1 MRKPL
6 CAFLSFPYLGRRR
19 ADVMKSKM
27 INRRQLLLGA
37 AALTLGSGVSGCGAN
52 AADALKVT
60 LLEGAVPAEVLQ
72 QFRKQAVKP
81 VEFQSVAQLQSVFQ
95 QLQRWQ
101 KPSAPSGSVI
111 DRWLPNRQV
120 TSKAMPHNLVSLG
133 DYWLTSAIAQNLLEP
148 LEIPAATLAKLP
160 LPWQQFV
167 SRTPT
172 GQLAQPGEAQ
182 RADTANG
189 QKIWAAPYKVQAL
202 VIVYRQSQFPEA
214 SIENPPFKRWKDLLQ
229 PALRQKIILPDHP
242 RIVLGLAQKIQRDRF
257 NFTFE
262 INADS
267 SNVSLPA
274 KALSAAL
281 TESLS
286 APFAQLNQ
294 QVKAYDASNSLKAL
308 VNEDA
313 KAAVGWSGEVMAA
326 LDRYQDLKVVM
337 PAGGSLLSAD
347 MWVRPK
353 GAPMSKAAQQWIDF
367 CWQTGPATQI
377 SIANKGLSPLFLSDD
392 VNLNARLPAALTD
405 GLLSELDWAHSELL
419 LPLPSDLQAAY
430 FAVWQQLRAG
440 L

>member
-1 MRKPL
+1 
-6 CAFLSFPYLGRRR
+6 
-19 ADVMKSKM
+19 M

-37 AALTLGSGVSGCGAN
+37 AALTLGSGASGCSAN
-52 AADALKVT
+52 AADALQVT

-72 QFRKQAVKP
+72 QFRKQTVEP

-101 KPSAPSGSVI
+101 KPVAHSGSVI
-111 DRWLPNRQV
+111 DRWVPGRQAA
-120 TSKAMPHNLVSLG
+120 SKTMPHNLVSLG

-167 SRTPT
+167 SRTPA
-172 GQLAQPGEAQ
+172 GQLAQPGA
-182 RADTANG
+182 TANG

-202 VIVYRQSQFPEA
+202 VIVYRQSQFPDA
-214 SIENPPFKRWKDLLQ
+214 SVENPPFKTWKDLLQ

-257 NFTFE
+257 NSTFE

-267 SNVSLPA
+267 SVSLPA
-274 KALSAAL
+274 NTLSAAL

-286 APFAQLNQ
+286 EPFAQLNQ
-294 QVKAYDASNSLKAL
+294 QIKAYDAGNSLKAL

-313 KAAVGWSGEVMAA
+313 KAAVGWSGDVVAA
-326 LDRYQDLKVVM
+326 LDRYQDLKVVI
-337 PAGGSLLSAD
+337 PEEGSLLSAD

-353 GAPMSKAAQQWIDF
+353 GAPMSKPAQQWIDF
-367 CWQTGPATQI
+367 CWQTEPATQI
-377 SIANKGLSPLFLSDD
+377 SIANKGLSPVFLSDD
-392 VNLNARLPAALTD
+392 VNLNARLPGALTD
-405 GLLSELDWAHSELL
+405 GLLSGLDLANSELL
-419 LPLPSDLQAAY
+419 LPLPNEIQAAY
-430 FAVWQQLRAG
+430 FAVWQQLRASS
-440 L
+440 